1 MTATRQRL
9 LWLLG
14 AALLLAALGFA
25 GSAWWRGPQVEV
37 MEVRRAPLVRTLQFS
52 ARVAT
57 LSRVDIGSTLTGRV
71 EQVRVREGDAVQAG
85 DVLVQLEGDEL
96 RAALAQAEAAEQQAR
111 AALAGL
117 RGSGRASAQGALAQA
132 EATGRA
138 ASAALARAEQL
149 VAQGFYSG
157 AQLDEARRAAA
168 VASAQSR
175 SARAQVQA
183 SADAGTDV
191 AQAQAQLGVARAAA
205 SAARARLAQASLR
218 APLDARVL
226 VREVEPGQIVQ
237 PGKALLSLA
246 LAGPTQL
253 VAQVDE
259 RFLDQLRPGQNAAVV
274 ADAFAGERFA
284 AQVLSLAPAV
294 DAQRGA
300 IEVKFALA
308 GTPPAFLREDMT
320 LSVEVQT
327 GRRDAALVLPQSALR
342 PLAAGGAGTRA
353 GSGAGAAASSA
364 PPNAATPDAGDGAAA
379 TATTAAAPQGTL
391 REVLV
396 VQGGRAQLRSLRLG
410 LHTLGAVEVLDG
422 LQEGEQ
428 VLVRSLGAKGV
439 LEPGQRVRPRPVAW
453 APGAGSNGSSAVS
466 VRAENA
472 GGAMSNAMGR

>member
-1 MTATRQRL
+1 MTATRRRVAL
-9 LWLLG
+9 LLG
-14 AALLLAALGFA
+14 AVLVLAGLVFA
-25 GSAWWRGPQVEV
+25 GVSWWRGPQVEV
-37 MEVRRAPLVRTLQFS
+37 IEVRRAPLVRTLQFS

-71 EQVRVREGDAVQAG
+71 EQVNVREGDAVQAG
-85 DVLVQLEGDEL
+85 EVLVQLEGDEL

-111 AALAGL
+111 AALAGR
-117 RGSGRASAQGALAQA
+117 RGSGRTTAQA
-132 EATGRA
+132 TQAQADATQRA
-138 ASAALARAEQL
+138 AGAALVRAQQL
-149 VAQGFYSG
+149 VAQGFYSS
-157 AQLDEARRAAA
+157 AQLDEARRASD
-168 VASAQSR
+168 VAQAQAR

-183 SADAGTDV
+183 SGDTGTDV
-191 AQAQAQLGVARAAA
+191 AQAQAQLDVARAAA
-205 SAARARLAQASLR
+205 GAARARLAQASLR

-226 VREVEPGQIVQ
+226 VRDVEPGQIVQ

-274 ADAFAGERFA
+274 ADAFPGERFA
-284 AQVLSLAPAV
+284 ARVLSLAPAV

-320 LSVEVQT
+320 LSVEVET
-327 GRRDAALVLPQSALR
+327 GRREAALVLPQSALR
-342 PLAAGGAGTRA
+342 PLAAGGAGAPAPNAVPNA
-353 GSGAGAAASSA
+353 GVPDAEGSAAAV
-364 PPNAATPDAGDGAAA
+364 AT
-379 TATTAAAPQGTL
+379 AAPQGAA

-396 VQGGRAQLRSLRLG
+396 VQGGRTQLRSVRLG

-422 LQEGEQ
+422 LAEGEQ
-428 VLVRSLGAKGV
+428 VLERSAGTDGKVRA
-439 LEPGQRVRPRPVAW
+439 GQRVRARPVAW
-453 APGAGSNGSSAVS
+453 SPAVVADPGNG

-472 GGAMSNAMGR
+472 GGAMSSAMER